1 MNMFY
6 YQFFISVCICLS
18 RFLRPVVTEVRSGV
32 AGFIVWSST
41 RYRPTLSNI
50 FAINDGLIERNGIL
64 SYSLVYS
71 RLTFHK
77 MKQEKDY

>member
-6 YQFFISVCICLS
+6 FQFFISVCICLS
-18 RFLRPVVTEVRSGV
+18 RLLKTVVMKVRSDI

-41 RYRPTLSNI
+41 RYQPTLSVMNV
-50 FAINDGLIERNGIL
+50 GLIERNGIVL
-64 SYSLVYS
+64 YSEVYK

-77 MKQEKDY
+77 MKQNKGY

>member
-6 YQFFISVCICLS
+6 YQFFISVCIYLS

-41 RYRPTLSNI
+41 RYQPTFIQFICNERWPNRKKWNTIIWS
-50 FAINDGLIERNGIL
+50 GLCL
-64 SYSLVYS
+64 
-71 RLTFHK
+71 
-77 MKQEKDY
+77 

>member
-6 YQFFISVCICLS
+6 YQIMCLYCLS

-41 RYRPTLSNI
+41 RYRLPLYIQYICNKRWANRKKWNSI
-50 FAINDGLIERNGIL
+50 I
-64 SYSLVYS
+64 
-71 RLTFHK
+71 
-77 MKQEKDY
+77 

>member
-50 FAINDGLIERNGIL
+50 FAINDGLIERNGYYHI
-64 SYSLVYS
+64 V
-71 RLTFHK
+71 RFIG
-77 MKQEKDY
+77 D

>member
-41 RYRPTLSNI
+41 RYQPTLSNI
-50 FAINDGLIERNGIL
+50 FVMNGGLIERNGIL
-64 SYSLVYS
+64 SYSEVYG
-71 RLTFHK
+71 RLTSHK
-77 MKQEKDY
+77 KRTISI

>member
-6 YQFFISVCICLS
+6 YQFFISVCICFS
-18 RFLRPVVTEVRSGV
+18 RFLRPVVTKVRSGV

-41 RYRPTLSNI
+41 RYPPTLSNI
-50 FAINDGLIERNGIL
+50 FVMNNGLIKRNGIV
-64 SYSLVYS
+64 SYGEVYK

-77 MKQEKDY
+77 MK